1 MQIQNEEQE
10 QDMKSHAQILNH
22 MCGIVDSV
30 VLKCA
35 VELNLFDVISNN
47 KDSKPIALSS
57 LATSPTLV
65 SIKPNNLYRLLRY
78 LVHMNLLT
86 IHVEGNDETFS
97 LTELSKLLLRDQNR
111 SLVDWALAII
121 DETVIDGWHEL
132 SGCCTSPT
140 GGPTPFERVH
150 GKSVWEL
157 AGENAGMN
165 QVINDA
171 MVSDTILVMP
181 VFVQCCD
188 KLLNGITSMVDIG
201 GGVGMTMSYIVK
213 AFPHIKCTVFDLP
226 HVIASSAQ
234 LPGVEMVGGDMF
246 KFIPPADAIFLKF
259 MLHNWHDKECIT
271 ILKKCKEVIPQD
283 KGKVI
288 ILDIVTDQNEQDDD
302 LTRAKMNLDIDMM
315 VTSGGRER
323 TENEWEVLLKLAGF
337 SRHEIIPIMA
347 VQSVIVAYP

>member
-1 MQIQNEEQE
+1 MQIQKEEQE

-57 LATSPTLV
+57 LATPPTLV

-86 IHVEGNDETFS
+86 IHVQGNDETFS
-97 LTELSKLLLRDQNR
+97 LTELSKLLLRDQKR

-132 SGCCTSPT
+132 SGCCTSPA

-188 KLLNGITSMVDIG
+188 KLLNRITSMVDIG
-201 GGVGMTMSYIVK
+201 GGVGMTMSSI
-213 AFPHIKCTVFDLP
+213 
-226 HVIASSAQ
+226 
-234 LPGVEMVGGDMF
+234 
-246 KFIPPADAIFLKF
+246 F

-283 KGKVI
+283 KGKEI

-302 LTRAKMNLDIDMM
+302 LTRAKMNLDIGMM